1 MVTAAMLSARFPF
14 ITPSGVVT
22 SCVSKGALAGQFVD
36 GGYADSSGLLT
47 LADLM
52 PSLTAQVRAHN
63 ADALAHGGPGKT
75 VTLVV
80 PIVMYLGNSPRPI
93 PAEPAASLIQ
103 EPSVPLDAKSAAG
116 ARLSVSDTLL
126 QRIQDMLGTDQWLP
140 CARGQDACDAA
151 RSAVGRAV
159 HYQLIFVSPRTE
171 PRISA
176 PLGWVL
182 SPASRTFLTSELANE
197 AKESSQCWQ
206 HPEQIFCQPG
216 VGRMADLLQLI
227 RGDTGPR

>member
-1 MVTAAMLSARFPF
+1 
-14 ITPSGVVT
+14 
-22 SCVSKGALAGQFVD
+22 
-36 GGYADSSGLLT
+36 
-47 LADLM
+47 M

-126 QRIQDMLGTDQWLP
+126 QRIQDMLGDRP
-140 CARGQDACDAA
+140 VAA
-151 RSAVGRAV
+151 LRAGPGR
-159 HYQLIFVSPRTE
+159 L
-171 PRISA
+171 
-176 PLGWVL
+176 
-182 SPASRTFLTSELANE
+182 
-197 AKESSQCWQ
+197 
-206 HPEQIFCQPG
+206 
-216 VGRMADLLQLI
+216 
-227 RGDTGPR
+227 